1 MFEKEIEKIEN
12 LLSSQRNLFYE
23 IEETNNSVVV
33 SFLMEDPKTISEI
46 SELMDIINKINL
58 QVFITGFRNQINVFK
73 NQFYEWELEVEFIKY
88 TQKTYTPAV
97 TSTYTPPKVSKE
109 EIFTDTTGLEVTE
122 DRKRDFILKSISQEI
137 SSTELLFI
145 EDALK
150 EKNDD
155 FDGPI
160 YGGSTNYYYWKL
172 NSNILNV
179 MKYRNNIFVIT
190 YFNSFSGKF
199 RYFICYG
206 INDIKRLPI
215 R

>member
-1 MFEKEIEKIEN
+1 MFEKEIEKIEK
-12 LLSSQRNLFYE
+12 LLSSHRNLFYE
-23 IEETNNSVVV
+23 IQETSNSVVI

-58 QVFITGFRNQINVFK
+58 QIFITGFRNQINVFK
-73 NQFYEWELEVEFIKY
+73 NQFYEWELEVEFIKF
-88 TQKTYTPAV
+88 TQKTYPDYIPP
-97 TSTYTPPKVSKE
+97 TYNLPKVSKE

-122 DRKRDFILKSISQEI
+122 ERKRDFILKSVAQEI
-137 SSTELLFI
+137 SSAELLFI
-145 EDALK
+145 DDALK

-160 YGGSTNYYYWKL
+160 YGGNSNYYYWKT
-172 NSNILNV
+172 NLNV
-179 MKYRNNIFVIT
+179 LNIMKYRNNVFVVS

-215 R
+215 K